1 MLLLLLQTADQW
13 ADWAGAPEPS
23 NVQEVVHILLSN
35 DVTSAFILE
44 MATTATMVVLVGVHR
59 TTLGL
64 VHGDAVT
71 PLVVAT
77 LALGSLFGCAC
88 LAISDAVTM
97 SQATQLG
104 MGIALAY
111 LAHVGF
117 SSKSNLGD
125 ASGVM
130 RRLPRKGGDR

>member
-1 MLLLLLQTADQW
+1 MLILLLQTADDW
-13 ADWAGAPEPS
+13 AEWAGAPEPS
-23 NVQEVVHILLSN
+23 NVQEVVHILLQN
-35 DVTSAFILE
+35 DVTSAFVLE
-44 MATTATMVVLVGVHR
+44 MATTAAMVVLVGIHR
-59 TTLGL
+59 TTIGM
-64 VHGDAVT
+64 VHGDGVT
-71 PLVVAT
+71 PLVVSI

-88 LAISDAVTM
+88 LAILSAVTM

-117 SSKSNLGD
+117 SRNTTLGD

-130 RRLPRKGGDR
+130 RWLPRKGGDR